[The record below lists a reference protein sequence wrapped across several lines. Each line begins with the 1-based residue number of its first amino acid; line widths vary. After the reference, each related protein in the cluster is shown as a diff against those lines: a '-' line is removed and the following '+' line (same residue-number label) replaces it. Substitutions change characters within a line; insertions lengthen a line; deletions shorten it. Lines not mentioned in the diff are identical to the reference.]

1 MTADVW
7 WARDSGEEGRGKEGR
22 GGEGRGE
29 EGRTVPGPGPSGV
42 QPELVD
48 ATREAVRAAVRD
60 RIPGYTPDWTNPD
73 RQDAGVALVRLF
85 GTQAEPV
92 LARVN
97 RLPEKVLAEHLDI
110 AGVRRR
116 PATAAAAL
124 LEFTVT
130 PPDGASVLV
139 PAGFQAAASGP
150 AGQIIYE
157 TGQDLYATPATLGA
171 IAVQRAGALE
181 PVPLGPNGPGRP
193 FPPFGADPRPGDAL
207 WLGLAGA
214 ASPFPSLSLGF
225 VIAAVPPTAAESGG
239 LTPLP
244 VSPQPLLRWDV
255 LDGGRFRPVE
265 VVRDE
270 TGGLRAGGTVELRVP
285 RTWAVGSPPVARP
298 GPALRWLR
306 LQVAHGAFTV
316 APPLVTGLRLN
327 MVAAA
332 AARTIFDEPLEPIQ
346 DPRRTTRRRMRLS
359 QVPILAGSVVIEVD
373 NDLGADLFG
382 TTADPAVIAAGD
394 DLGADPFGTT
404 AGSAARWQE
413 VESLAA
419 YGTDD
424 RVFVV
429 DYATG
434 EVTFGDGV
442 NGAPVPPGFRNVRAV
457 RYRVGG
463 GRAGAVAAGA
473 VNSVVTALPFVTGVN
488 NPFPATGGTDAEPDA
503 DVMRRGVGGLR
514 SRGRAVAPADYGLLA
529 VRAPGASVA
538 RAHGVPGLHPDFP
551 GKPIPGVVGVLVVPP
566 IEDSGGAA
574 GEPPVPSAA
583 TLSAVSGFLT
593 REVAPAGVTVAT
605 GPVAFRR
612 VAVEARLVLDR
623 DQDRAAVLARA
634 ADAVTGHLDPLRG
647 GRDGGGWPFGGA
659 VRHTPLVRRLLAVD
673 GVLAVSG
680 LSLTVDGLRL
690 PPCTDFPI
698 PPNDLIWPQRP
709 LLIPVEES

>member
-1 MTADVW
+1 MTDDVW
-7 WARDSGEEGRGKEGR
+7 WARDSTEDGHI
-22 GGEGRGE
+22 
-29 EGRTVPGPGPSGV
+29 VPGPGPSGV

-85 GTQAEPV
+85 GTQTEPV
-92 LARVN
+92 LTRVN
-97 RLPEKVLAEHLDI
+97 RLPEKILAEHLNT

-139 PAGFQAAASGP
+139 PAGFQAAATGSG
-150 AGQIIYE
+150 AQVVYE
-157 TGQDLYATPATLGA
+157 TDQDLYATPATLA
-171 IAVQRAGALE
+171 VIAVQRGGGALE

-193 FPPFGADPRPGDAL
+193 FPPFGAEPQPGNAL
-207 WLGLAGA
+207 WLGLAGV

-225 VIAAVPPTAAESGG
+225 VIAAAPPVPATAGG

-244 VSPQPLLRWDV
+244 TAPQPLLRWDV
-255 LDGGRFRPVE
+255 LDGGRFRPAE

-270 TGGLRAGGTVELRVP
+270 TAGLRASGIVELRLP
-285 RTWAVGSPPVARP
+285 RTWAPGQPPAARP
-298 GPALRWLR
+298 APALRWLR
-306 LQVAHGAFTV
+306 LQVAQGIFTV
-316 APPLVTGLRLN
+316 APPPVSGLRLN
-327 MVAAA
+327 MVAATA
-332 AARTIFDEPLEPIQ
+332 AHTIFDEPLEPVQ
-346 DPRRTTRRRMRLS
+346 EAVTPTEQRRLRLS

-373 NDLGADLFG
+373 DDPGVDLFG
-382 TTADPAVIAAGD
+382 TTAGFPGVRVAEPPARG
-394 DLGADPFGTT
+394 GAPVVTVQ
-404 AGSAARWQE
+404 SASQWQE
-413 VESLAA
+413 VPSLAA
-419 YGTDD
+419 HGPDD

-429 DYATG
+429 DYDTG
-434 EVTFGDGV
+434 VVTFGDGV

-463 GRAGAVAAGA
+463 GKAGAVAAGA
-473 VNSVVTALPFVTGVN
+473 INGVVTARPFVTGVN
-488 NPFPATGGTDAEPDA
+488 NPFPAIGGTDAEPDEEA
-503 DVMRRGVGGLR
+503 MRRGVGELR

-529 VRAPGASVA
+529 LRAPGASIA
-538 RAHGVPGLHPDFP
+538 RANGVPGLHPDFP
-551 GKPIPGVVGVLVVPP
+551 GEPVPGVVGVLVVPP
-566 IEDSGGAA
+566 IDEGATD
-574 GEPPVPSAA
+574 PPVPTAA
-583 TLSAVSGFLT
+583 TLRAVADFLA
-593 REVAPAGVTVAT
+593 REVAPAGVTVVT

-612 VAVEARLVLDR
+612 VAVEARVVLDA

-634 ADAVTGHLDPLRG
+634 ADAVTTYLDPVRG
-647 GRDGGGWPFGGA
+647 GENGAGWPFGGA

-690 PPCTDFPI
+690 PPCTDHPI
-698 PPNDLIWPQRP
+698 PPSDLVWPERP
-709 LLIPVEES
+709 FLIPQLIPVEESP

>member
-1 MTADVW
+1 MSDVW
-7 WARDSGEEGRGKEGR
+7 WAPDSGEEGNL
-22 GGEGRGE
+22 
-29 EGRTVPGPGPSGV
+29 VPGPGPSGV

-48 ATREAVRAAVRD
+48 ASREAVRAAVRD

-85 GTQAEPV
+85 GTQTEPV
-92 LARVN
+92 LTRVN
-97 RLPEKVLAEHLDI
+97 RLPEKILAEHLGT

-150 AGQIIYE
+150 DGQIIFE
-157 TGQDLYATPATLGA
+157 TGQDLYATPATLSA
-171 IAVQRAGALE
+171 IAVQRAGAVE
-181 PVPLGPNGPGRP
+181 PVPLGPSGPGRA
-193 FPPFGADPRPGDAL
+193 FAPFGDEPRPGNAL
-207 WLGLAGA
+207 WLGLAGT
-214 ASPFPSLSLGF
+214 ASPFPLLSLGF
-225 VIAAVPPTAAESGG
+225 VVAAAPPNPARAGG
-239 LTPLP
+239 STPLP
-244 VSPQPLLRWDV
+244 LPPAPLLRWDV
-255 LDGGRFRPVE
+255 LDGGRFVPAE

-270 TGGLRAGGTVELRVP
+270 TGGLRASGTVELRVP
-285 RTWAVGSPPVARP
+285 RTWTPGRPPAARP

-306 LQVAHGAFTV
+306 LQVAHGSVTTP
-316 APPLVTGLRLN
+316 PPLVSGLRLN
-327 MVAAA
+327 MVAAT
-332 AARTIFDEPLEPIQ
+332 AARTVLDEPLEPIQ
-346 DPRRTTRRRMRLS
+346 DPASPTARRRMRLS

-373 NDLGADLFG
+373 DDPATDVFG
-382 TTADPAVIAAGD
+382 TTT
-394 DLGADPFGTT
+394 GTT
-404 AGSAARWQE
+404 TGATTQWQE

-419 YGTDD
+419 YGPDD

-429 DYATG
+429 DHATG

-463 GRAGAVAAGA
+463 GAAGAVAAGA
-473 VNSVVTALPFVTGVN
+473 VNSVVTALPFVTRVN
-488 NPFPATGGTDAEPDA
+488 NPFPATGGADAEPDA
-503 DVMRRGVGGLR
+503 DAMRRGVGELR

-529 VRAPGASVA
+529 LRAPGASVA
-538 RAHGVPGLHPDFP
+538 RAHGVPGLHPDFA
-551 GKPIPGVVGVLVVPP
+551 GTPIPGVVGVLVVP
-566 IEDSGGAA
+566 EGTDDS
-574 GEPPVPSAA
+574 GEPPVPTAA
-583 TLSAVSGFLT
+583 TLRAVADFLA
-593 REVAPAGVTVAT
+593 REAAPAGVTVVT

-612 VAVEARLVLDR
+612 VAVEARVVLDP

-634 ADAVTGHLDPLRG
+634 GDAVTTYLDPLVG
-647 GRDGGGWPFGGA
+647 GENGGGWPFGGA

-690 PPCTDFPI
+690 PPCTDHPI
-698 PPNDLIWPQRP
+698 PPNDLVWPERP
-709 LLIPVEES
+709 LLIPVESS

>member
-1 MTADVW
+1 MTGDVW
-7 WARDSGEEGRGKEGR
+7 WARDSEEEGRV
-22 GGEGRGE
+22 
-29 EGRTVPGPGPSGV
+29 VPGPGPSGV

-85 GTQAEPV
+85 GSQAEPV

-97 RLPEKVLAEHLDI
+97 RLPEKVLAEHLGT

-139 PAGFQAAASGP
+139 PAGFQAAAAGP
-150 AGQIIYE
+150 DGQLVYE
-157 TGQDLYATPATLGA
+157 TDRDLYATPATLAA
-171 IAVQRAGALE
+171 IAVQRGGALE

-193 FPPFGADPRPGDAL
+193 FPPFGADPQPGDAL
-207 WLGLAGA
+207 WIGLAGA
-214 ASPFPSLSLGF
+214 ANPFPSLSLGF
-225 VIAAVPPTAAESGG
+225 VVAAAPPAPAESGG
-239 LTPLP
+239 LAPPPLP
-244 VSPQPLLRWDV
+244 PQPLLRWDV
-255 LDGGRFRPVE
+255 LDGGRFRPAE

-270 TGGLRAGGTVELRVP
+270 TGGLRAAGTVELRLP
-285 RTWAVGSPPVARP
+285 RTWAAGSPPVARP

-306 LQVAHGAFTV
+306 LQVAHGTFTV

-327 MVAAA
+327 MVAAT
-332 AARTIFDEPLEPIQ
+332 AARTILDEPLEPVR
-346 DPRRTTRRRMRLS
+346 DPRQAARRRMRLS

-373 NDLGADLFG
+373 DDPGADLFG
-382 TTADPAVIAAGD
+382 TTRA
-394 DLGADPFGTT
+394 
-404 AGSAARWQE
+404 SAARWRE
-413 VESLAA
+413 VASLAA
-419 YGTDD
+419 YGPDD
-424 RVFVV
+424 RVFVI
-429 DYATG
+429 DHATG

-473 VNSVVTALPFVTGVN
+473 INGVVTALPFVTGVN

-503 DVMRRGVGGLR
+503 EAMRRGVGELR
-514 SRGRAVAPADYGLLA
+514 SRGRAVAPSDYGLLA

-538 RAHGVPGLHPDFP
+538 RAHGVPGLHPGLP
-551 GKPIPGVVGVLVVPP
+551 GRPIPGVVGVLVVPP
-566 IEDSGGAA
+566 VEGSGGAA
-574 GEPPVPSAA
+574 GEPPVPAAA
-583 TLSAVSGFLT
+583 TLRAVSDYLA
-593 REVAPAGVTVAT
+593 REAAPAGVTVVA
-605 GPVAFRR
+605 GPAAFRR
-612 VAVEARLVLDR
+612 VAVEARVVLDR
-623 DQDRAAVLARA
+623 DRDRAAVLASA
-634 ADAVTGHLDPLRG
+634 ADAVTAYLDPLRG
-647 GRDGGGWPFGGA
+647 GENGGGWPFGGA

-680 LSLTVDGLRL
+680 LSLTVDGVRQ
-690 PPCTDFPI
+690 PPCTDHAI
-698 PPNDLIWPQRP
+698 PPNDLVWPERP
-709 LLIPVEES
+709 LLIPVEET

>member
-1 MTADVW
+1 MTGDVW
-7 WARDSGEEGRGKEGR
+7 WARDSAEEGRI
-22 GGEGRGE
+22 
-29 EGRTVPGPGPSGV
+29 VPGPGPSGI

-48 ATREAVRAAVRD
+48 ATQEAVRAAVRE

-92 LARVN
+92 LTRVN
-97 RLPEKVLAEHLDI
+97 RLPEKVLAEHLNTV
-110 AGVRRR
+110 GVRLR

-150 AGQIIYE
+150 DGQLIYE
-157 TGQDLYATPATLGA
+157 TDQDLYATPGTLGA

-181 PVPLGPNGPGRP
+181 PIPLGPNGPGRP
-193 FPPFGADPRPGDAL
+193 FPPFGADPQPGNAL
-207 WLGLAGA
+207 WLGLSAA

-225 VIAAVPPTAAESGG
+225 VIAAVPPTPAESGG

-244 VSPQPLLRWDV
+244 IPPQPLLRWEV
-255 LDGGRFRPVE
+255 LDGGRFRPAE

-306 LQVAHGAFTV
+306 LQVAHGTFTG

-327 MVAAA
+327 MVAAT

-346 DPRRTTRRRMRLS
+346 DPRRASRRRMRLS
-359 QVPILAGSVVIEVD
+359 QVPILSGSVVIEVD
-373 NDLGADLFG
+373 NAPGTDLFG
-382 TTADPAVIAAGD
+382 TTAD
-394 DLGADPFGTT
+394 
-404 AGSAARWQE
+404 SAARWQE
-413 VESLAA
+413 VDSLAA
-419 YGTDD
+419 YGPDD

-473 VNSVVTALPFVTGVN
+473 VSGVVTALPFVTGVN
-488 NPFPATGGTDAEPDA
+488 NPFPATGGADAEPDA
-503 DVMRRGVGGLR
+503 DAMRRGVGELR
-514 SRGRAVAPADYGLLA
+514 SRGRAVAPADYGHLA

-538 RAHGVPGLHPDFP
+538 RAHGVPGLHPGFP

-566 IEDSGGAA
+566 IEDSSAGA
-574 GEPPVPSAA
+574 GEPPVPAAA
-583 TLSAVSGFLT
+583 TLRAVSDFLT
-593 REVAPAGVTVAT
+593 REGAPAGVTVVT

-612 VAVEARLVLDR
+612 VAVEARVVLDR
-623 DQDRAAVLARA
+623 DQDRAAVLVRA
-634 ADAVTGHLDPLRG
+634 ADAVTGYLDPLRG
-647 GRDGGGWPFGGA
+647 GLNGGGWPFGGA

-690 PPCTDFPI
+690 PPCTDHPI
-698 PPNDLIWPQRP
+698 PPNDLVWPERP